1 MRKNEINNLM
11 IEGYEDLDFSE
22 KSDLWG
28 KWSTRGSS
36 FPYEIED
43 IITKINTDMNLD
55 LYEKYGFKVAY
66 YMFMENW
73 DRNTTEEYF
82 KVDDYYRIYGT

>member
-1 MRKNEINNLM
+1 MRKNEINNLI

-22 KSDLWG
+22 KSDLWAG
-28 KWSTRGSS
+28 WSRKGSS
-36 FPYEIED
+36 FPPDIDD
-43 IITKINTDMNLD
+43 IIIEINVDMNLD
-55 LYEKYGFKVAY
+55 IYEQYGFKVAY